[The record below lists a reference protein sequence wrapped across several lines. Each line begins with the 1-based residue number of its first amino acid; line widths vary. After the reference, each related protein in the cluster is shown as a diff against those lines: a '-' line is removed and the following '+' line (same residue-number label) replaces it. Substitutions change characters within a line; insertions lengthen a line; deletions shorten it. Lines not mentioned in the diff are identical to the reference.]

1 MDFYF
6 LTSLINMFWQIF
18 TILFVLYRFTSF
30 FSMMYNFILFLG
42 KLLKGVYYVKD
53 QVTRYISKKRGYSYL
68 NEEEVNGLYRT
79 NTSWY
84 DKIKSWIFGNPRRT
98 NIPLYET
105 RTSFVHNMGNSTVDF
120 NSPSP
125 RSSQPDLDFEQTMMN
140 SSQYESSEFY
150 VNKHLRNS
158 SIYPP
163 PPHRRTQ
170 SHPSSIYPNYIKDV
184 NNNSESSA
192 NHSYISIQTPTS
204 TPTPVQPNSN
214 LVHPTPQKPFNVED
228 SNMLFNSHFLTKLLH
243 PFSSEETEKDDKYND
258 NKYNDNDN
266 KYNNN
271 KYNDTNDTNDTTD
284 ELEKA
289 LLSSE
294 YNEV

>member
-6 LTSLINMFWQIF
+6 LTSLVNMFWQIF

-30 FSMMYNFILFLG
+30 FSMMYNFVLFLG
-42 KLLKGVYYVKD
+42 KLLKGVFYVKD
-53 QVTRYISKKRGYSYL
+53 QIARYIAKKRGYSYL
-68 NEEEVNGLYRT
+68 NEEELNGLHRR

-105 RTSFVHNMGNSTVDF
+105 RTSFVHNMGESTIDF
-120 NSPSP
+120 NAMSP
-125 RSSQPDLDFEQTMMN
+125 RSSRPDLDFEQNMMN

-150 VNKHLRNS
+150 MNKNLRNS

-163 PPHRRTQ
+163 PQHRRTQ
-170 SHPSSIYPNYIKDV
+170 SQPSSIYSENIHRGRQRE
-184 NNNSESSA
+184 NSPTYSQVS
-192 NHSYISIQTPTS
+192 HVSIQTSSP
-204 TPTPVQPNSN
+204 N
-214 LVHPTPQKPFNVED
+214 LVHPIPQKPFNVED
-228 SNMLFNSHFLTKLLH
+228 SNLLLNSHFLTTILH
-243 PFSSEETEKDDKYND
+243 PFSSRETEKDVNDKD
-258 NKYNDNDN
+258 
-266 KYNNN
+266 NNN
-271 KYNDTNDTNDTTD
+271 DKDNRDE

-289 LLSSE
+289 LLSSD

>member
-6 LTSLINMFWQIF
+6 LTSLVNMFWQIF

-30 FSMMYNFILFLG
+30 FSMMYNFVLFLG

-53 QVTRYISKKRGYSYL
+53 QVTRYIAQKRGYSYL
-68 NEEEVNGLYRT
+68 NEEEVNGLYRR

-98 NIPLYET
+98 TIPLYET
-105 RTSFVHNMGNSTVDF
+105 RTSFVHNMGESTIDF
-120 NSPSP
+120 NARSP
-125 RSSQPDLDFEQTMMN
+125 RSSRPDLDFEQTMMN
-140 SSQYESSEFY
+140 SSQYESSDFY

-163 PPHRRTQ
+163 PQHRRTQ
-170 SHPSSIYPNYIKDV
+170 SQPSSIYSDYRGRER
-184 NNNSESSA
+184 ESSPS
-192 NHSYISIQTPTS
+192 HSHVSIQTS
-204 TPTPVQPNSN
+204 TPN
-214 LVHPTPQKPFNVED
+214 LVHPIPQRPFNVED
-228 SNMLFNSHFLTKLLH
+228 SNMLFNSHFLTKILH
-243 PFSSEETEKDDKYND
+243 PFSSEETDKNNDNNDNND
-258 NKYNDNDN
+258 NK
-266 KYNNN
+266 
-271 KYNDTNDTNDTTD
+271 D

-289 LLSSE
+289 LLSSD

>member
-6 LTSLINMFWQIF
+6 LTSLVNMFWQIF

-30 FSMMYNFILFLG
+30 FSMMYNFVLFLG
-42 KLLKGVYYVKD
+42 KLLKGVYYIKD
-53 QVTRYISKKRGYSYL
+53 QVTRYIAQKRGYSYL
-68 NEEEVNGLYRT
+68 NEEEVNGLYRR

-98 NIPLYET
+98 TIPLYET
-105 RTSFVHNMGNSTVDF
+105 RTSFVHNMGESTTDF
-120 NSPSP
+120 NAMSP
-125 RSSQPDLDFEQTMMN
+125 RSSRPDLDFEQTMMN

-163 PPHRRTQ
+163 PSHRRTQ
-170 SHPSSIYPNYIKDV
+170 SQPSSIYSETYRDRENR
-184 NNNSESSA
+184 ESSPT
-192 NHSYISIQTPTS
+192 HSRDSRVSHVSHVSIQTS
-204 TPTPVQPNSN
+204 TPN
-214 LVHPTPQKPFNVED
+214 LVHPVPKKPFNVED
-228 SNMLFNSHFLTKLLH
+228 SNMLFNSHFLTKILH
-243 PFSSEETEKDDKYND
+243 PFSSEETEKDD
-258 NKYNDNDN
+258 NDNDKDN
-266 KYNNN
+266 K
-271 KYNDTNDTNDTTD
+271 DS

-289 LLSSE
+289 LLGSD